1 MTNYKKFLFGIL
13 CIILF
18 SISLFAEQ
26 NWWEEDDFSYTQDKT
41 KYEQIFSTRND
52 NKIMEAKIIAL
63 MKEKMNGYLKN
74 SSHCA
79 YEWMIYDESYKQ
91 QNKWE
96 LRIMKLSKPNFTGY
110 DIWFYFSNGVFLL
123 RFADDRFLSTV
134 FEIGASAKPINT
146 DTEDNIVN
154 ALLDCQLSSRKMW
167 IKHGLKPKGFFPMK
181 FMVE

>member
-26 NWWEEDDFSYTQDKT
+26 NWWEEEDFSYTNGQT
-41 KYEQIFSTRND
+41 KYEQRFSTRND
-52 NKIMEAKIIAL
+52 
-63 MKEKMNGYLKN
+63 KMNTYLKN

-181 FMVE
+181 FMLE